1 MLDASDPPDLRE
13 LGGCK
18 GCAVPAR
25 WNVDLDRAAPVV
37 VELEQGL
44 VDEPPA
50 VAEVTVVADDRQI
63 HRLPDVSV
71 VHTNLVDHLILEL
84 AKLRRVAVAREHDER
99 DVLVEGLC
107 HRGPV
112 VAGRGGRG
120 AGDDD
125 RLARLLSEAEGEI
138 AALRSSTTE

>member
-1 MLDASDPPDLRE
+1 M
-13 LGGCK
+13 
-18 GCAVPAR
+18 
-25 WNVDLDRAAPVV
+25 V

-107 HRGPV
+107 HRRPV

-120 AGDDD
+120 G
-125 RLARLLSEAEGEI
+125 RKMTTGLARLLSEAE
-138 AALRSSTTE
+138 AK